1 MQQGEKAEELP
12 QGPAR
17 LTVKDDVLNEGRER
31 NNLHAIEAVELE
43 HEDAPL
49 GTLLSCSTSEDVQ
62 TTQPTMGH
70 TISVARLL
78 RGAICTGELDA
89 QNPRPEPQQES
100 TAKKQASP
108 FKTGAASIEATEK
121 ENPPS
126 VLSRVNPD
134 ETGTHPPAGF
144 QTSEDQVNRSHVDCR
159 ICCFRPL

>member
-1 MQQGEKAEELP
+1 MRVVSAKTCTPLRRWSWNMKMPRWEHCC
-12 QGPAR
+12 PAPHPKMFR
-17 LTVKDDVLNEGRER
+17 QLNQLWGTQSVW
-31 NNLHAIEAVELE
+31 HVCCVVQF
-43 HEDAPL
+43 AP
-49 GTLLSCSTSEDVQ
+49 ENWI
-62 TTQPTMGH
+62 P
-70 TISVARLL
+70 
-78 RGAICTGELDA
+78 
-89 QNPRPEPQQES
+89 PRPEPQQES

-159 ICCFRPL
+159 ICCFRLLYTLFFNAGIGGKSAAGIGFKNQMLT